1 MPSTINAQP
10 GNATSV
16 TALIK
21 TGAADANLAFETNGI
36 DAIVI
41 NGSQIANFVS
51 TGAVTIPAGTIDQRP
66 SPASNGMMR
75 YNTTTLRVEGYA
87 NNTWVAFL

>member
-10 GNATSV
+10 GNSTAF

-21 TGAADANLAFETNGI
+21 SGASDANLAFETNGI

-41 NGSQIANFVS
+41 DGSQIANFVS
-51 TGAVTIPAGTIDQRP
+51 TGTVTIPAGTTNNRPTGID
-66 SPASNGMMR
+66 GMIR
-75 YNTTTLRVEGYA
+75 YNSSTA
-87 NNTWVAFL
+87 NLEAYVGGAWVTFP

>member
-41 NGSQIANFVS
+41 DDSQIANFVS

-66 SPASNGMMR
+66 SPAVNGMMR
-75 YNTTTLRVEGYA
+75 YNTTTLSVEGYA